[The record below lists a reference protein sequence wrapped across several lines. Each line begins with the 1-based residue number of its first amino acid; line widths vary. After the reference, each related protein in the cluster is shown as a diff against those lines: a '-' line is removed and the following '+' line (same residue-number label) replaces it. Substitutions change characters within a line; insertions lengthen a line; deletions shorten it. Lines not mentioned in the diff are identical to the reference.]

1 MQRITSPR
9 NGPRSAAVHGSVV
22 HQSQPYNSTS
32 VRAIILRGDKIL
44 VEWLESKGIAF
55 LPGGTVECTEDL
67 LQALSRELHEEIK
80 DADFTVGRYRG
91 AIGHSWLES
100 NGSNSCLNHFYEV
113 ELSPQSNPTA
123 RESGRCLKWISLSDP
138 AVQRLQPPSLM
149 ARLTESSE
157 GLWDECDSED

>member
-1 MQRITSPR
+1 M
-9 NGPRSAAVHGSVV
+9 
-22 HQSQPYNSTS
+22 HQSLPYNSTS
-32 VRAIILRGDKIL
+32 VRAIILRADKIL

-55 LPGGTVECTEDL
+55 LPGGTVEPGEDL
-67 LQALSRELHEEIK
+67 LEALSRELHEEIEG
-80 DADFTVGRYRG
+80 ADFTVGRYRG

-123 RESGRCLKWISLSDP
+123 RESGRCIKWISLSDP
-138 AVQRLQPPSLM
+138 VAQNLQPPSLR

>member
-1 MQRITSPR
+1 M
-9 NGPRSAAVHGSVV
+9 
-22 HQSQPYNSTS
+22 HQASPYNSTS
-32 VRAIILRGDKIL
+32 VRAIIIRADKIL

-55 LPGGTVECTEDL
+55 LPGGTVEPGEDL
-67 LQALSRELHEEIK
+67 LEALSRELHEEIEG
-80 DADFTVGRYRG
+80 ADFTVGRYRG
-91 AIGHSWLES
+91 AIRHSWLEP

-113 ELSPQSNPTA
+113 ELSPQSNPTE

-138 AVQRLQPPSLM
+138 VVQRLQPPSLM

>member
-1 MQRITSPR
+1 
-9 NGPRSAAVHGSVV
+9 
-22 HQSQPYNSTS
+22 

-91 AIGHSWLES
+91 AIGHSCLES

-149 ARLTESSE
+149 ARLAESSE